1 MANANPIQSIRNE
14 LRQTFIE
21 REELI
26 DGTLA
31 GLLAREHVLLI
42 GPPGTAKSM
51 LADELCKRI
60 DGARYFQWLLTKFTT
75 PEEIFGPISLK
86 ALEKDE
92 YTRITRDKLPVAHVA
107 FLDEIFKANSSILN
121 ALLSLINERKFHNG
135 DKPQDVP
142 LVSMIGASNELPDE
156 EELTALYD
164 RFMLRYIVKY
174 LEDDQNF
181 VQMLSMKDGRH
192 QTRISLKDLEAMQKE
207 AAAVEIPDLVL
218 NLMVTLRTKLR
229 KENVIPSDRRF
240 RNSLGLLRAAAYLDG
255 RDHVIDSDLM
265 ILCHVLWTTPDDIP
279 VVENIVYDIANPF
292 DRRADEFLQQAQEIS
307 AYAKRNWADEDE
319 RTKAGI
325 EAHTKF
331 KKIHSR
337 ISEVVKRAGQEGR
350 SVGRIEDV
358 RQKIER
364 MHNEILENCL
374 GLEEAP

>member
-1 MANANPIQSIRNE
+1 MASANPIQSIRTE
-14 LRQTFIE
+14 LKQTFIE

-31 GLLAREHVLLI
+31 ALLAREHVLLI

-60 DGARYFQWLLTKFTT
+60 DGADYFQWLLTKFTT

-86 ALEKDE
+86 ALERDE
-92 YTRITRDKLPVAHVA
+92 YTRIPRDKLPVAHVA

-135 DKPQDVP
+135 DKPQDAP
-142 LVSMIGASNELPDE
+142 LISMFGASNELPDE

-164 RFMLRYIVKY
+164 RFMLRYLVKY
-174 LEDDQNF
+174 LEEDANF
-181 VQMLSMKDGRH
+181 VSMLALKQPKTR
-192 QTRISLKDLEAMQKE
+192 TRITLKELDEIQDEVTAIDL
-207 AAAVEIPDLVL
+207 PDLVM
-218 NLMVTLRTKLR
+218 NLILTVRNKLK
-229 KENVIPSDRRF
+229 KENIIPSDRRF
-240 RNSLGLLRAAAYLDG
+240 RNSLNLLRAVAYMEG
-255 RDHVIDSDLM
+255 RSHVTDSDLM

-279 VVENIVYDIANPF
+279 VVENVVYDVANPF

-307 AYAKRNWADEDE
+307 AYARRDWADEDE

-337 ISEVVKRAGQEGR
+337 IGDVIKRASQEGR
-350 SVGRIEDV
+350 SLGKIEDV
-358 RQKIER
+358 RVRIER